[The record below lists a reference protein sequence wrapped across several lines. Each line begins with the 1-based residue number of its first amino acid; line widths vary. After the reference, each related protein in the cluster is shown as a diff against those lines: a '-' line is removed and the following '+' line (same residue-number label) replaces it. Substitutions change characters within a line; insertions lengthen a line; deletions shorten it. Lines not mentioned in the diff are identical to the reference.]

1 MLTNSGIH
9 LHSGLGCPGSDAL
22 RASTLSASGALRAS
36 QPERGPPSSVHNES
50 GFALLRSARESNI
63 SMPRIEV
70 KIPENTGRFTP
81 PLIENDNTVE
91 PRSPSSSRSISIF
104 RSSSMYSLYNGQPK
118 FTMFNLAPSSDC
130 SSCGNKK

>member
-1 MLTNSGIH
+1 MNMVFSPRRSNRIA
-9 LHSGLGCPGSDAL
+9 PINNVIV
-22 RASTLSASGALRAS
+22 
-36 QPERGPPSSVHNES
+36 PP
-50 GFALLRSARESNI
+50 I
-63 SMPRIEV
+63 
-70 KIPENTGRFTP
+70 KIPENTERFIDT

-104 RSSSMYSLYNGQPK
+104 RTSSMHSLYNGQPK